1 MTWLKKGKRI
11 KTKESGNTELSF
23 YETDTIEKQIP
34 VEDKDKELET
44 IFNQIIDRLIA
55 EETGLINKLN
65 QINGNDSFNYEE
77 VKQLIFKKATEKFKQ
92 ICDNENDVKRLC
104 DRFNSYFFGY
114 YVMDSLLLQPNIS
127 DIKIYNAQNI
137 RIKKRGVRMGT
148 DVKFMSNDDYIRFVN
163 MLCVRN
169 KKNLSN
175 INALIKFSD
184 VVSNPLYRLRINI
197 TSELINNSGIPKVH
211 FRLIPKK
218 KVTLEDLI
226 RENYMNPKQK
236 DYLIQKFDKQEAGIL
251 FVGAN
256 GSGKTTGMNAL
267 LEVFSTQKSG
277 LVIQETDE
285 LFVEGHPDFS
295 VWHTIEEN
303 NEGMVHYGI
312 DELANHALTDDVDL
326 FVLGEV
332 KSGSDAAALP
342 MLAATGSQIM
352 LSAHGNNEE
361 EGLYK
366 VGDYMKQAT
375 GYELEQ
381 CMRFLTGIQVVVYVK
396 KYQICSI
403 SEVHGWDYEK
413 QRLRIV
419 KLDEDCK
426 PVKVQKAFLDS
437 SGNAKKE
444 DIKTFSLND
453 FFFNNG

>member
-1 MTWLKKGKRI
+1 MAWLKKDKIG
-11 KTKESGNTELSF
+11 TEELSL
-23 YETDTIEKQIP
+23 YETDTLKKQTAFK
-34 VEDKDKELET
+34 DKDKELET
-44 IFNQIIDRLIA
+44 IFNQVIERLIA
-55 EETGLINKLN
+55 EESGLINKLN
-65 QINGNDSFNYEE
+65 TINSSDSFSYEE
-77 VKQLIFKKATEKFKQ
+77 IKQLIFKKATKKFQ
-92 ICDNENDVKRLC
+92 EVCENKDDIKRLC

-114 YVMDSLLLQPNIS
+114 YVMDSLLLQPDIS
-127 DIKIYNAQNI
+127 DIKIYNAENI
-137 RIKKRGVRMGT
+137 RIKKHGIRMGT

-184 VVSNPLYRLRINI
+184 VISNPLYRLRINI

-218 KVTLEDLI
+218 KVTLDDLVE
-226 RENYMNPKQK
+226 ENYMTPLQK
-236 DYLIQKFDKQEAGIL
+236 EYLIRKFDKEEAGIL
-251 FVGAN
+251 FIGAN

-267 LEVFSTQKSG
+267 LEVFSIQKSG

-312 DELANHALTDDVDL
+312 NELANHALTDDVDL

-366 VGDYMKQAT
+366 VGDYIKQAT

-381 CMRFLTGIQVVVYVK
+381 CMRFLLGIQVVVYIK

-413 QRLRIV
+413 QRLQIV
-419 KLDEDCK
+419 KLDEYCK
-426 PVKVQKAFLDS
+426 PEKTKKASLDS
-437 SGNAKKE
+437 SRNAE
-444 DIKTFSLND
+444 IETFLQKD
-453 FFFNNG
+453 FFFNS

>member
-1 MTWLKKGKRI
+1 MAWLKKDKRVG
-11 KTKESGNTELSF
+11 TKDLSL
-23 YETDTIEKQIP
+23 YDETDTLEKQTSF
-34 VEDKDKELET
+34 ESKDKELET
-44 IFNQIIDRLIA
+44 IFNQTIERLIA
-55 EETGLINKLN
+55 EESGLINKLN
-65 QINGNDSFNYEE
+65 TINSSNSSSYEE
-77 VKQLIFKKATEKFKQ
+77 IKHLIFKKATEKFQ
-92 ICDNENDVKRLC
+92 EVCENKDDIKRLC
-104 DRFNSYFFGY
+104 NRFNSYFFGY
-114 YVMDSLLLQPNIS
+114 YIIDSLLSQPDVS
-127 DIKIYNAQNI
+127 DIKIYNAENI
-137 RIKKRGVRMGT
+137 RIKKRGIRMGT

-184 VVSNPLYRLRINI
+184 VISNPLYRLRINI
-197 TSELINNSGIPKVH
+197 TSELINNSGVPKVH

-218 KVTLEDLI
+218 KVTLDDLVE
-226 RENYMNPKQK
+226 ENYMNPKQK
-236 DYLIQKFDKQEAGIL
+236 EYLIQKFDREEAGIL
-251 FVGAN
+251 FIGAN

-267 LEVFSTQKSG
+267 LEVFSHAKSG

-285 LFVEGHPDFS
+285 LFVKGHPDFS

-312 DELANHALTDDVDL
+312 NELANHALTDDVDL

-332 KSGSDAAALP
+332 KSGSDAASLP

-366 VGDYMKQAT
+366 VGDYIKQDT

-381 CMRFLTGIQVVVYVK
+381 CMRFLLGIQVVVYVK

-403 SEVHGWDYEK
+403 SEVYGWDYEK
-413 QRLRIV
+413 QRLQIV
-419 KLDEDCK
+419 KLDEHCR
-426 PVKVQKAFLDS
+426 PVKTEKTSLSSFRTAEIETFLP
-437 SGNAKKE
+437 
-444 DIKTFSLND
+444 ND
-453 FFFNNG
+453 FFFNN

>member
-1 MTWLKKGKRI
+1 MAWLKKDKRVG
-11 KTKESGNTELSF
+11 TKDLSL
-23 YETDTIEKQIP
+23 YDETDTLEKQTSF
-34 VEDKDKELET
+34 ESKDKELET
-44 IFNQIIDRLIA
+44 IFNQTIERLIA
-55 EETGLINKLN
+55 EESGLINKLN
-65 QINGNDSFNYEE
+65 TINSSDSSSYEE
-77 VKQLIFKKATEKFKQ
+77 IKHLIFKKATEKFQ
-92 ICDNENDVKRLC
+92 EVCENKDDIKRLC
-104 DRFNSYFFGY
+104 NRFNSYFFGY
-114 YVMDSLLLQPNIS
+114 YIIDSLLSQPDVS
-127 DIKIYNAQNI
+127 DIKIYNAENI
-137 RIKKRGVRMGT
+137 RIKKRGIRMGT

-184 VVSNPLYRLRINI
+184 VISNPLYRLRINI
-197 TSELINNSGIPKVH
+197 TSELINNSGVPKVH

-218 KVTLEDLI
+218 KVTLDNLVQ
-226 RENYMNPKQK
+226 ENYMNPKQK
-236 DYLIQKFDKQEAGIL
+236 EYLIQKFDKEEAGIL
-251 FVGAN
+251 FIGAN

-312 DELANHALTDDVDL
+312 NELANHALTDDVDL

-332 KSGSDAAALP
+332 KSGSDAASLP

-366 VGDYMKQAT
+366 VGDYIKQAT

-381 CMRFLTGIQVVVYVK
+381 CMRFLLGIQVVVYVK

-403 SEVHGWDYEK
+403 SEVQGWDYEK
-413 QRLRIV
+413 QRLQIV
-419 KLDEDCK
+419 KLDEHCR
-426 PVKVQKAFLDS
+426 PVKTENPFFS
-437 SGNAKKE
+437 SSINTGIE
-444 DIKTFSLND
+444 TFSLND
-453 FFFNNG
+453 FFFNN

>member
-1 MTWLKKGKRI
+1 MAWLKKDKRVG
-11 KTKESGNTELSF
+11 TKDLSL
-23 YETDTIEKQIP
+23 YDETDKLEKQTSF
-34 VEDKDKELET
+34 ENKDKELET
-44 IFNQIIDRLIA
+44 IFNQTIERLIA
-55 EETGLINKLN
+55 EESGLINKLN
-65 QINGNDSFNYEE
+65 TINSSNSSSYEE
-77 VKQLIFKKATEKFKQ
+77 IKHLIFKKATEKFQ
-92 ICDNENDVKRLC
+92 EVCENKDDIKRLC
-104 DRFNSYFFGY
+104 NRFNSYFFGY
-114 YVMDSLLLQPNIS
+114 YIIDSLLSQPDVS
-127 DIKIYNAQNI
+127 DIKIYNAENI
-137 RIKKRGVRMGT
+137 RIKKRGIRMGT

-184 VVSNPLYRLRINI
+184 VISNPLYRLRINI
-197 TSELINNSGIPKVH
+197 TSELINNSGVPKVH

-218 KVTLEDLI
+218 KVTLDNLVQ
-226 RENYMNPKQK
+226 ENYMNPKQK
-236 DYLIQKFDKQEAGIL
+236 EYLIQKFDKEEAGIL
-251 FVGAN
+251 FIGAN

-312 DELANHALTDDVDL
+312 NELANHALTDDIDL

-332 KSGSDAAALP
+332 KSGSDAASLP

-366 VGDYMKQAT
+366 VGDYIKQAT

-381 CMRFLTGIQVVVYVK
+381 CMRFLLGIQVVVYVK

-403 SEVHGWDYEK
+403 SEVQGWDYEK
-413 QRLRIV
+413 QRLQIV
-419 KLDEDCK
+419 KLDEYCR
-426 PVKVQKAFLDS
+426 PVKIEKPFFS
-437 SGNAKKE
+437 SSRNTE
-444 DIKTFSLND
+444 IETFSLND
-453 FFFNNG
+453 FFFNN

>member
-1 MTWLKKGKRI
+1 MAWLKKDKRVG
-11 KTKESGNTELSF
+11 TKDLSL
-23 YETDTIEKQIP
+23 YDETDTLEKQTSF
-34 VEDKDKELET
+34 ESKDKELET
-44 IFNQIIDRLIA
+44 IFNQTIERLIA
-55 EETGLINKLN
+55 EESGLINKLN
-65 QINGNDSFNYEE
+65 TINSSNSSSYEE
-77 VKQLIFKKATEKFKQ
+77 IKHLIFKKATEKFQ
-92 ICDNENDVKRLC
+92 EVCENKDDIKRLC
-104 DRFNSYFFGY
+104 NRFNSYFFGY
-114 YVMDSLLLQPNIS
+114 YIIDSLLSQPDVS
-127 DIKIYNAQNI
+127 DIKIYNAENI
-137 RIKKRGVRMGT
+137 RIKKRGIRMGT

-184 VVSNPLYRLRINI
+184 VISNPLYRLRINI
-197 TSELINNSGIPKVH
+197 TSELINNSGVPKVH

-218 KVTLEDLI
+218 KVTLDNLVQ
-226 RENYMNPKQK
+226 ENYMNPKQK
-236 DYLIQKFDKQEAGIL
+236 EYLIQKFDREEAGIL
-251 FVGAN
+251 FIGAN

-267 LEVFSTQKSG
+267 LEVFSHAKSG

-312 DELANHALTDDVDL
+312 NELANHALTDDVDL

-332 KSGSDAAALP
+332 KSGSDAASLP

-366 VGDYMKQAT
+366 VGDYIKQAT

-381 CMRFLTGIQVVVYVK
+381 CMRFLLGIQVVVYVK

-403 SEVHGWDYEK
+403 SEVQGWDYEK
-413 QRLRIV
+413 QRLQIV
-419 KLDEDCK
+419 KLDEHCR
-426 PVKVQKAFLDS
+426 PVKTEKPFFS
-437 SGNAKKE
+437 SSRNTE
-444 DIKTFSLND
+444 IETFSLND
-453 FFFNNG
+453 FFFNN